1 MIYDHIRNISLY
13 KGLSDALDTAL
24 DFIASAE
31 LPMDNGT
38 ILLPHGVKAI
48 ASEYETK
55 PTNPKGY
62 EAHIKYA
69 DVQVLLAGSEDIRCC
84 PIEFLEPVGE
94 YDEAGDCRFY
104 ANPSVFSSSSAASP
118 SVISSAGAAGVEKSR
133 ALSLRLGAGYF
144 AVLFPDD
151 GHMPGLAVGES
162 GAVKKVVVKVPMG

>member
-13 KGLSDALDTAL
+13 NGLSDALDTAL
-24 DFIASAE
+24 DFIANAE

-48 ASEYETK
+48 VSEYETK

-69 DVQVLLAGSEDIRCC
+69 DVQFLLAGSESIRCC
-84 PIEFLEPVGE
+84 PIELLEPVGE

-104 ANPSVFSSSSAASP
+104 ADVISGAGTATP
-118 SVISSAGAAGVEKSR
+118 SVISSAGAAGVEKSPSL
-133 ALSLRLGAGYF
+133 ALRLGAGYF
-144 AVLFPDD
+144 AVLFPYD
-151 GHMPGLAVGES
+151 GHMPGLAIGEP
-162 GAVKKVVVKVPMG
+162 GVVKKVVVKVPMG

>member
-24 DFIASAE
+24 DFIASAV

-38 ILLPHGVKAI
+38 TLLPHGVKAI

-69 DVQVLLAGSEDIRCC
+69 DVQFLLAGSEEIRCC
-84 PIEFLEPVGE
+84 PIEFLEPAGD
-94 YDEAGDCRFY
+94 YDEASDCRFY
-104 ANPSVFSSSSAASP
+104 VAQPGSGFA
-118 SVISSAGAAGVEKSR
+118 
-133 ALSLRLGAGYF
+133 LRLGAGYF

-151 GHMPGLAVGES
+151 GHMPGLADGVPEK
-162 GAVKKVVVKVPMG
+162 VKKVIMKVPM

>member
-13 KGLSDALDTAL
+13 KGLSDALDMAL

-69 DVQVLLAGSEDIRCC
+69 DVQFLLAGSEDIRCC
-84 PIEFLEPVGE
+84 PIEFLEPVGK
-94 YDEAGDCRFY
+94 YDEASDCRFY
-104 ANPSVFSSSSAASP
+104 DAQPGSGFA
-118 SVISSAGAAGVEKSR
+118 
-133 ALSLRLGAGYF
+133 LRLGAGYF

-151 GHMPGLAVGES
+151 GHMPGLAVGEP
-162 GAVKKVVVKVPMG
+162 GVVKKVVVKVPMG

>member
-13 KGLSDALDTAL
+13 KGLSDALDMAL
-24 DFIASAE
+24 DFIASAV

-38 ILLPHGVKAI
+38 TLLPHGVKAI

-69 DVQVLLAGSEDIRCC
+69 DVQFLLAGSEDIRCC
-84 PIEFLEPVGE
+84 PIELLEPMGE

-104 ANPSVFSSSSAASP
+104 
-118 SVISSAGAAGVEKSR
+118 VEQPGSGF
-133 ALSLRLGAGYF
+133 SLRLGAGYF

-151 GHMPGLAVGES
+151 GHMPGLAVGKPE
-162 GAVKKVVVKVPMG
+162 AVKKLVVKVPVG